1 MAIRDILTD
10 NAPVLR
16 KKSRFVE
23 RIDDRVIMLIDD
35 MRETLLKAEG
45 AGLAAPQVG
54 VLRQVVVVDI
64 GDDIIEMINP
74 EIISTEGEDIQAE
87 GCLSLPGQVGMVKRA
102 YKVCAR
108 YIDRDGNKMQI
119 EGEEIVARAILH
131 EVDHLNGILFID
143 RAEEMLEPED
153 LVED

>member
-1 MAIRDILTD
+1 MAIRNILTD
-10 NAPVLR
+10 KAPVLR
-16 KKSRFVE
+16 KKSRLVD
-23 RIDDRVIMLIDD
+23 RIDDRVIMLIED
-35 MRETLLKAEG
+35 MCETLKKAEG

-54 VLRQVVVVDI
+54 VLKQVVVVDI

-108 YIDRDGNKMQI
+108 YLDRDGNKMQI

-143 RAEEMLEPED
+143 RAEEMLDPED
-153 LVED
+153 LED